1 MRFRAFIAV
10 TAVKYFIGAMAIT
23 VGLLIFY
30 CIRFSRYVAGVIGA
44 VMVHG
49 LLTLWFL
56 GCE

>member
-1 MRFRAFIAV
+1 M
-10 TAVKYFIGAMAIT
+10 KYFIGAMAIT

>member
-1 MRFRAFIAV
+1 MRFRSFIAE

-30 CIRFSRYVAGVIGA
+30 CIRLSRCLAGAIGA
-44 VMVHG
+44 VILHG
-49 LLTLWFL
+49 LLTLWLL